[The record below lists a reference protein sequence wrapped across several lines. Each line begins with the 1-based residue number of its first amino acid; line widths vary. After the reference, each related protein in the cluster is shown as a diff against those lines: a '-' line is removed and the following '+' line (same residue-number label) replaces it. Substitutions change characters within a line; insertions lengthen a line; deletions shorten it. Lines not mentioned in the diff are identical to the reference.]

1 MNLAMQQDDV
11 ATYAA
16 RSSRRCRSRLAGH
29 PRAIP
34 DTWPERWTNDLL
46 VYAKEAHQDIRLT
59 TYLGPDDAGRV
70 PHRWRI
76 EQPAGHD
83 ERSRAVIRIQL
94 AKGATGWP
102 PS

>member
-1 MNLAMQQDDV
+1 MQQDDV

-16 RSSRRCRSRLAGH
+16 RLVKEVPVAPGWTSPGD
-29 PRAIP
+29 P
-34 DTWPERWTNDLL
+34 DTWPERWTNDSL

-59 TYLGPDDAGRV
+59 AYLGPDEAARV

-76 EQPAGHD
+76 EQPAGYGRTAWSLSASSSPR
-83 ERSRAVIRIQL
+83 E
-94 AKGATGWP
+94 ATGWP